1 LPTNYSNICYFN
13 QSDEAQAWF
22 KMADPFYQNWR
33 ELYEVYFNEKKPE
46 SFSKTVINNLVT
58 NAVDA
63 YDISIRLN
71 NVYDIDTQSQQLW
84 NDNTTT
90 NEWTTIFNNWYT
102 PNDQII
108 IENSLISSGI
118 IHYRDKNFLTDEILN
133 AIRNTFNTKKLRVST
148 SA

>member
-1 LPTNYSNICYFN
+1 
-13 QSDEAQAWF
+13 
-22 KMADPFYQNWR
+22 M
-33 ELYEVYFNEKKPE
+33 YEVYFKEKKPE

-58 NAVDA
+58 TAVDA
-63 YDISIRLN
+63 YDIGIRLN
-71 NVYDIDTQSQQLW
+71 NVYDIDAHSQQLW
-84 NDNTTT
+84 NNDTTT

-133 AIRNTFNTKKLRVST
+133 AIRNTFNTKKLRVGT